1 VSKNSSGQSVHPV
14 ILDTQRAARTL
25 QESANQSPLPK
36 AVADYLS
43 AVAKHWELG
52 WLPASPTEIDRATV
66 AIVQAVIST
75 YKLPG
80 VDAGSSQ
87 QTNES
92 TRKKGE

>member
-1 VSKNSSGQSVHPV
+1 M
-14 ILDTQRAARTL
+14 ILDTQRAAETL
-25 QESANQSPLPK
+25 RESANKSPLPI
-36 AVADYLS
+36 AVAEYLS
-43 AVAKHWELG
+43 AIAKHWELG

-87 QTNES
+87 QINET
-92 TRKKGE
+92 TRRKGE